1 MSNYITGPNTFQHLL
16 WSAPTF
22 RQFADDTL
30 SAAARAPEFRAA
42 LLSGSPNANT
52 GANADGSADANA
64 NTDGNA
70 NAGADWPALVRY
82 VNQWGCRIPPRKAD
96 GIAAA
101 VANAAPHLAALSASA
116 LEFDDLRCS
125 TLDVIAHAFDG
136 LTQADGVGPTAA
148 SAILTALNPQLFVSW
163 GAGIKNA
170 YFPDDKPNGAA
181 YAQFLT
187 VMRMAALSIAAD
199 ARAQHGI
206 ADPAGHLSAALGINP
221 PFTLAKFIDEYN
233 WLTIERGLTCGASPA
248 A

>member
-1 MSNYITGPNTFQHLL
+1 MSNYVTGPNTFEQLR
-16 WSAPTF
+16 WSAHTF
-22 RQFADDTL
+22 RQFADDTI

-42 LLSGSPNANT
+42 LL
-52 GANADGSADANA
+52 ADAA
-64 NTDGNA
+64 SAAAYGNA

-82 VNQWGCRIPPRKAD
+82 VNQWGCRIPPRQTA

-101 VANAAPHLAALSASA
+101 VADAAPDLAALSASA

-125 TLDVIAHAFDG
+125 TLDVIARAFDC
-136 LTQADGVGPTAA
+136 LTAAPGVGPTAA

-170 YFPDDKPNGAA
+170 YFSDDRPNGAT

-187 VMRMAALSIAAD
+187 VMRMAALSIAND
-199 ARAQHGI
+199 ARTNHGI
-206 ADPAGHLSAALGINP
+206 ADPAGHLSAELGINP
-221 PFTLAKFIDEYN
+221 PFSLAKFVDEYN
-233 WLTIERGLTCGASPA
+233 LVTVERGMEYEAVA

>member
-1 MSNYITGPNTFQHLL
+1 MSNYITGPNTFQHLR

-42 LLSGSPNANT
+42 LLAGSPNT
-52 GANADGSADANA
+52 DANADAN
-64 NTDGNA
+64 GNA
-70 NAGADWPALVRY
+70 NAGAHWPALVRY

-101 VANAAPHLAALSASA
+101 VAAAAPHLAALSASA
-116 LEFDDLRCS
+116 LEFDDLRCA

-136 LTQADGVGPTAA
+136 LTAADGVGPTAA

-248 A
+248 E

>member
-16 WSAPTF
+16 WSAHTF
-22 RQFADDTL
+22 RTLAGDADGL
-30 SAAARAPEFRAA
+30 LIRAPAFRDAVRQGTPDIAA
-42 LLSGSPNANT
+42 LIKYA
-52 GANADGSADANA
+52 
-64 NTDGNA
+64 
-70 NAGADWPALVRY
+70 
-82 VNQWGCRIPPRKAD
+82 NQWGCRISGSKAD
-96 GIAAA
+96 GIGIA
-101 VANAAPHLAALSASA
+101 VRAVLPGVVPLAASA

-125 TLDVIAHAFDG
+125 TLDVITHAFDG
-136 LTQADGVGPTAA
+136 LTAADGVGPTAA

-206 ADPAGHLSAALGINP
+206 DDPAGHLSAALGINP
-221 PFTLAKFIDEYN
+221 SFTLAKFIDEYN
-233 WLTIERGLTCGASPA
+233 WLTIERGLTCGANA
-248 A
+248 AA